1 MRRKNKHRTF
11 GIIVFI
17 CSLLATAIFTYSI
30 ARANFLPVIGVI
42 MCAVAFIL
50 VELGILAFSLDSRKK
65 LRTTAMAILS
75 IIIILIQ
82 ILGSYYLLVGFSA
95 LEKITNVET
104 EKSEVG
110 VYVRVDDPAKSLE
123 DAKKYTFGILEVQD
137 RDVTDAALSKIANI
151 LGKAVKT
158 KEYGSIEEL
167 MNALLETKE
176 VYAIIL
182 NKSFLELFEELE
194 GHENDAEKIRE
205 IHSIIVESEKVMAS
219 APKADQSV
227 FSVYISGIDCYGSI
241 KRRSRSDVNIIAT
254 VNTETA
260 QILLLSTPRDYY
272 VPLSISNGAPDK
284 LTHAGIYGIDV
295 SRDTLAE
302 LYGTDIDYYF
312 RVNFDGFKD
321 IIDALDGI
329 SVYSEYEFKDLD
341 HSFKKGVNQ
350 VNGEQ
355 ALAFARSRYAFASG
369 DNQRGKNQMAVVKGV
384 IEKAIGPAIIMN
396 YKEILNGLTGSFD
409 TNMPYDTVTELI
421 KNQIINRTK
430 WNIVS
435 YSVKGTGASMKPYS
449 LSTNAYVMIPDEET
463 VDHAKELINK
473 VKNGEI
479 LKDE

>member
-1 MRRKNKHRTF
+1 MRRKSKHRTF
-11 GIIVFI
+11 GIVAFI
-17 CSLLATAIFTYSI
+17 CSLLATAVFTYSI
-30 ARANFLPVIGVI
+30 ARTNFLPIIGVVF
-42 MCAVAFIL
+42 CAVAFIL

-82 ILGSYYLLVGFSA
+82 IFGSYYLLVGFST

-110 VYVRVDDPAKSLE
+110 IYVRDDDPAKSIE

-137 RDVTDAALSKIANI
+137 REITDSALSKIANT

-167 MNALLETKE
+167 MDALLQTKE
-176 VYAIIL
+176 VYAIVL
-182 NKSFLELFEELE
+182 NKSFLELFAELE
-194 GHENDAEKIRE
+194 GHEKDAEKIRE
-205 IHSIIVESEKVMAS
+205 IHYIIVESEKVMAS
-219 APKADQSV
+219 APKADQTV

-272 VPLSISNGAPDK
+272 VPLSISNGVPDK

-302 LYGTDIDYYF
+302 LYDTDIDYYF

-321 IIDALDGI
+321 IIDALGGI
-329 SVYSEYEFKDLD
+329 SVYSEYDFSESNK
-341 HSFKKGVNQ
+341 SFKKGINE
-350 VNGEQ
+350 VNGEA
-355 ALAFARSRYAFASG
+355 ALVFARCRYEFASG
-369 DNQRGKNQMAVVKGV
+369 DKQRGKNQMAVVKGV
-384 IEKAIGPAIIMN
+384 IDKAIGPAIIMN
-396 YKEILNGLTGSFD
+396 YKNILNGLEGSFD
-409 TNMPYDTVTELI
+409 TNMPYDTITKLI
-421 KNQIINRTK
+421 KNQIVDRTK

-435 YSVKGTGASMKPYS
+435 YSVNGTGASMKPYS

-463 VDHAKELINK
+463 VNHAKELINK

-479 LKDE
+479 LKNE